1 MQFFI
6 WTRSTDLIKLSLIK
20 MKFIIFIIFFIF
32 NTSLISATEILTY
45 LESAYK
51 NNPILNAERENFKSI
66 KENIN
71 ISRSEFLPSVSISGI
86 QSSQQDSNRANQAG
100 VTLPDTSN
108 TSTTQSVSIDQ
119 KIFQGFQGYNSIKK
133 SKLESKKAALKL
145 KNIEQIILLESA
157 NVYYDLVYK
166 IKNTKFNLVNIDL
179 FERQVEIDSSRVQK
193 GEITLTDLAQ
203 SESSLAGANAKFIT
217 AKTEL
222 LTAKSNFER
231 TIRLPAPKEV
241 ANESSIKKISLN
253 FPTSL
258 SEALN
263 FSEKKNPKL
272 LLAKLDYEI
281 SEKNVNIE
289 QSRFSPSASVN
300 YTQSQ
305 SKDFSSSI
313 DDIDKETLKATVTIP
328 LFKGGKNYSLLKK
341 SKFKKEQSNLLL
353 QDTINEVKTDTTN
366 SWSSYQSSESVLKAT
381 QAQVKAAEIAN
392 EGITLE
398 YDSGNARTT
407 LEVIQSRSLLLNARI
422 SNAIAERNF
431 ATSKFE
437 LLAVVGEL
445 TLDNLK
451 KPHLN

>member
-1 MQFFI
+1 MK
-6 WTRSTDLIKLSLIK
+6 LIV
-20 MKFIIFIIFFIF
+20 FIILFIF
-32 NTSLISATEILTY
+32 NTNLIFASEILTY

-51 NNPILNAERENFKSI
+51 NNPILNAERENYKAI

-100 VTLPDTSN
+100 VSLPDKSN

-133 SKLESKKAALKL
+133 SQLESKKAALKL
-145 KNIEQIILLESA
+145 KDIEQIILLQSA

-166 IKNTKFNLVNIDL
+166 IKNTKFNLANIDL

-217 AKTEL
+217 AETEL

-231 TIRLPAPKEV
+231 TIRLPAPKE
-241 ANESSIKKISLN
+241 NSIKKISLN

-272 LLAKLDYEI
+272 LLAKLDYKI

-289 QSRFSPSASVN
+289 QSRFSPSASVS

-313 DDIDKETLKATVTIP
+313 DDIDKESLKATVTIP

-381 QAQVKAAEIAN
+381 LAQVKAAEIAN

-431 ATSKFE
+431 ATSKFK
-437 LLAVVGEL
+437 LLAVIGEL
-445 TLDNLK
+445 TLENLK
-451 KPHLN
+451 KSHLN